1 MNRAQRRQPAKAT
14 KAKPGRGRADPFAY
28 LRTIEGLQHLPDSA
42 KADLCLPVR
51 MAYEALRTGT
61 ATEGDIDTLAV
72 AINASLMRAEK
83 ISSALVV
90 RVIEAQEAVLR
101 IKARQQRTGRFGLDA
116 QAMAELLP
124 VIDLYEQLID
134 LSTRAQMADAIREV
148 MARRDRGQFFTTKE
162 QA

>member
-1 MNRAQRRQPAKAT
+1 M
-14 KAKPGRGRADPFAY
+14 
-28 LRTIEGLQHLPDSA
+28 PDSA

-61 ATEGDIDTLAV
+61 ATEGNIDTLAV

-148 MARRDRGQFFTTKE
+148 MARRDRGQIFNEETPLSLIHI
-162 QA
+162 